1 MPTPSFADQSPARRR
16 VLHANWEILRDA
28 IPTAAVGR
36 KYDIDCLHV
45 DGVVVAG
52 LKGFAKHNS
61 YFPFSGGVLQH
72 VKGLPKGYSTTQG
85 ALRFP
90 SDGIRCFSREASCA
104 SSPRRD
110 GEGQEWKASRH
121 VSRRFAESRRCD
133 EEGSAPRTVEV
144 VSAGRLAHADR
155 LVSRR
160 CTKWNL
166 GHVRPVGSG
175 CDNEG
180 RQAPSFSLIS
190 LTSP

>member
-90 SDGIRCFSREASCA
+90 SDGILDVSLVKRLVRLRLAEMAKVKSGKRVVTFPDGSLKAVGAMRKGQLHGPWKWFRQDASLL
-104 SSPRRD
+104 RIGTFRD
-110 GEGQEWKASRH
+110 GVQSGTWVTYDRSGRVVTTKVVKRQASR
-121 VSRRFAESRRCD
+121 
-133 EEGSAPRTVEV
+133 
-144 VSAGRLAHADR
+144 
-155 LVSRR
+155 
-160 CTKWNL
+160 
-166 GHVRPVGSG
+166 
-175 CDNEG
+175 
-180 RQAPSFSLIS
+180 
-190 LTSP
+190 